1 MIPATGPIQMS
12 QVLSELGRPQG
23 SLISLNDPQCR
34 LLAHAPS
41 GPVTLGD
48 MAGAILF
55 SISPIAQTP
64 LAGYATS
71 VGYLSGNS
79 AISPTTVKSGRN
91 ISRVTFECNPGV
103 QTLRFQIFGSTL
115 DDNWNGLCI
124 GGKRYYRVD
133 AVAAV
138 SGGITK
144 VATYTWPAEAV
155 SAPSFTAGVATQFSL
170 W

>member
-1 MIPATGPIQMS
+1 VIPVGGPIQMS
-12 QVLSELGRPQG
+12 QVLTELGRPQG

-34 LLAHAPS
+34 LLAHTPS
-41 GPVTLGD
+41 GRVALGD
-48 MAGAILF
+48 MAGTILF
-55 SISPIAQTP
+55 SVSPIAQTP

-79 AISPTTVKSGRN
+79 TISPNTVKSGRI
-91 ISRVTFECNPGV
+91 ISRVTFECNPGT

-115 DDNWNGLCI
+115 DDSWIGLCI
-124 GGKRYYRVD
+124 GGKLYYRAD

-138 SGGITK
+138 SGGFTK
-144 VATYTWPAEAV
+144 VAGYTWPAEAV
-155 SAPSFTAGVATQFSL
+155 AAPSFIAGVAAQFSL